1 MNAAPSSTVASLAS
15 RGSRTMTSNNT
26 DNIFMCLL
34 CSEGFRNVT
43 ALENHVRKHPRETQ
57 TPPSKR
63 QRIGSARS
71 GPRASQ
77 ACHACA
83 AAKTKCDNG
92 VRCKRCIRRD
102 IPCIRHHPISECDAL
117 PNTADAAVTTNNS
130 SSTPPVATA
139 ANNFSDAPQPQPEPQ
154 AHPSTP
160 LEMARSVGSTEV
172 DAAAQVYQDHVLLE
186 TPSFYG
192 LPSIDPTQGGIDPER
207 STVDLDFYNIFDFD
221 GNHDLVLSARD
232 QEFLSSLPLPFREA
246 PREASLGAGTS
257 PAKTVISSMDQSSS
271 QEVYEAFK
279 QSIGRWDPAKTNSRA
294 VEQPSLYM
302 DRITT
307 SKMDCLGSY
316 DPNII
321 SQSLTPRI
329 REQILKLLIKSCDQD
344 NVIDMISSFPAVEVL
359 DRLLKSYL
367 TRQVTT
373 TDIWIHVPTFKVDE
387 VRLELLVACVAAAAC
402 LSSSRPVQK
411 FGLAMQEFL
420 VYHLWLVSENSG
432 VLTRDL
438 QSLQA
443 LSLQLEMGL
452 WSGVRRKMEISES
465 FSGIVTNALR
475 AGGHFRCA
483 NYSPITVTVEDEGE
497 ILETKWKQWIQ
508 QESFKRLVYHMNLYC
523 TRLSLVT
530 SATSTMSYAELSVPV
545 PFAHELW
552 VAKSATEWKQLYLQL
567 ARGSPPEPISFTNL
581 LPDPMTLG
589 SLGPLYDGYYTKF
602 CLLHAVSSMI
612 GRHKQD
618 RSIFAPIDKSAT
630 RVSSFADDV
639 QHQRIVH
646 ILKHIKLCYEDLE
659 LRHTIE
665 LDLLFHL
672 CSMHLYAP
680 FEQMELAAGKEG
692 PIEAQRADPALQRWI
707 STGDSRHAAW
717 HAGQI
722 LRLSRMWTFDQLKH
736 YAVVAA
742 YHAGLCLWVYGVLS
756 EQGKS
761 GYLQNPTTSAEHS
774 GYVMLDQEESIQT
787 QRWISHARG
796 DPAISGRAG
805 SRDGDQDTSIVSIHS
820 SQLLLSTLL
829 QEVMSRFAWRNSLF
843 VENIHQLLQALQ
855 KISHRADKS

>member
-1 MNAAPSSTVASLAS
+1 
-15 RGSRTMTSNNT
+15 MTSNNT

-34 CSEGFRNVT
+34 CSEGFRNVI
-43 ALENHVRKHPRETQ
+43 ALENHVRKHPRE

-71 GPRASQ
+71 APRASQ

-83 AAKTKCDNG
+83 VAKTKCDNG

-102 IPCIRHHPISECDAL
+102 IPCIRHHPIPECDAL
-117 PNTADAAVTTNNS
+117 PNTADAAVATNNS
-130 SSTPPVATA
+130 SSTPLVATA
-139 ANNFSDAPQPQPEPQ
+139 ATNFSDAPQPEPQ
-154 AHPSTP
+154 AHPSTL
-160 LEMARSVGSTEV
+160 LEMARSAGSTEI
-172 DAAAQVYQDHVLLE
+172 DAATNVYPDHVLLE
-186 TPSFYG
+186 TPPFYG
-192 LPSIDPTQGGIDPER
+192 LPAIDSTQGEIDPER
-207 STVDLDFYNIFDFD
+207 SRVDLDFYNIFDFD

-232 QEFLSSLPLPFREA
+232 QEFLSSLPLP
-246 PREASLGAGTS
+246 PREASQGAATS

-279 QSIGRWDPAKTNSRA
+279 QSIGRWDPDKNNSRA
-294 VEQPSLYM
+294 TEQPSLYM

-307 SKMDCLGSY
+307 SKMDCLGNY

-321 SQSLTPRI
+321 SQSLTPRV

-367 TRQVTT
+367 TRQVRT

-387 VRLELLVACVAAAAC
+387 VRLELIVACVAAAAC
-402 LSSSRPVQK
+402 LSPNRPVQK

-420 VYHLWLVSENSG
+420 VYHLWLV
-432 VLTRDL
+432 
-438 QSLQA
+438 
-443 LSLQLEMGL
+443 
-452 WSGVRRKMEISES
+452 
-465 FSGIVTNALR
+465 ALR
-475 AGGHFRCA
+475 AGGHFRFA
-483 NYSPITVTVEDEGE
+483 NYSPVTVQVEDEGE
-497 ILETKWKQWIQ
+497 ILETKWKQWVQ

-552 VAKSATEWKQLYLQL
+552 VAKSATEWKQLYLEL
-567 ARGSPPEPISFTNL
+567 AGGSQPEPICFTNL

-618 RSIFAPIDKSAT
+618 RSIFAPIEKSAT

-646 ILKHIKLCYEDLE
+646 ILKHIKLCYDDLE
-659 LRHTIE
+659 FRHTIE

-692 PIEAQRADPALQRWI
+692 PIEAQGADPALQRWI

-722 LRLSRMWTFDQLKH
+722 LRLSRIWTSDQLKH

-756 EQGKS
+756 EQGRL
-761 GYLQNPTTSAEHS
+761 GYSQNPTAGPDHS